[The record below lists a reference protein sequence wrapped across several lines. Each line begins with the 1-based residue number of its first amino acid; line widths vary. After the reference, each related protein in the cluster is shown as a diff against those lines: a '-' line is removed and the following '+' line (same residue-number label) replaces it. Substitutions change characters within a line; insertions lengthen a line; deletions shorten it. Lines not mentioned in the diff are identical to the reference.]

1 MNIIIRWVINALALY
16 ATAWLLDGV
25 HVSGFG
31 AAMVAAAVLA
41 IVNAIIRPILILLTL
56 PVNLLTLGLF
66 TFVINGGLLLLVSR
80 VVRGFE
86 VSGLLTAVV
95 ASLILTVISAI
106 LTALAGPKKED

>member
-1 MNIIIRWVINALALY
+1 MIRWVINALALY

-25 HVSGFG
+25 DVSGFG
-31 AAMVAAAVLA
+31 AALVAAAVLA
-41 IVNAIIRPILILLTL
+41 IVNAIIRPVLILLTL
-56 PVNLLTLGLF
+56 PVNILTLGLF
-66 TFVINGGLLLLVSR
+66 TFVINGGMLLLVGR

-106 LTALAGPKKED
+106 LNALIGPRED